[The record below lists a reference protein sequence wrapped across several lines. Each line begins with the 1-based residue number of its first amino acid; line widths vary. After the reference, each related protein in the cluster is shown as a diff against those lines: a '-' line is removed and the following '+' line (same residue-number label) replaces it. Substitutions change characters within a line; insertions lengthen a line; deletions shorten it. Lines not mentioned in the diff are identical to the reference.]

1 MNALHVAVSGWLLGP
16 PSGANRRLSC
26 LVQHAAELLEPGER
40 ITVLHGPG
48 FRPPAG
54 SAAAWREVPI
64 APGPAWRRA
73 LGERRWLPTALRDV
87 GATVLDHGF
96 LPLPRVPVPRCLVV
110 HDTRGAD
117 GLTNWPTW
125 FARAVLRRSCESAEA
140 LVVPSEWTAQQL
152 RKLAPRA
159 APAIVVPNG
168 VELPGV
174 CSTPHAA
181 PLPPHGYVLHA
192 GHIERRKNLEV
203 IVRAIAA
210 TSPAARPE
218 LWLAGQDAGDRER
231 LRRIAQQQ
239 HVGPSIRWLGPVDDA
254 ELDRLYA
261 HARAVVVPSRHEG
274 FGLCALE
281 GLAHGKPVLAS
292 RAGALPEVLG
302 DHGCLLPPDDPAAW
316 ATALAATVAD
326 SPAAANARRA
336 HAARFGWRNAAS
348 TLVALWRTLHD
359 RGAVTQRSVSGPA
372 S

>member
-1 MNALHVAVSGWLLGP
+1 MTMLHVAVSGWLLGP

-48 FRPPAG
+48 FRPPTG

-64 APGPAWRRA
+64 AGGPAWRRA
-73 LGERRWLPTALRDV
+73 IGERLHLASALRDV

-117 GLTNWPTW
+117 GLTRWPTW

-140 LVVPSEWTAQQL
+140 LVVPSAWTAL
-152 RKLAPRA
+152 RLRELAPRA
-159 APAIVVPNG
+159 APATVVPNG
-168 VELPGV
+168 VDLPGV
-174 CSTPHAA
+174 CSAPHGA

-192 GHIERRKNLEV
+192 GHLEARKNLEV
-203 IVRAIAA
+203 IVRAFAA
-210 TSPAARPE
+210 MSPSARPE

-231 LRRIAQQQ
+231 LLRIAQQQ
-239 HVGPSIRWLGPVDDA
+239 RVASSIRVLGPVDDA
-254 ELDRLYA
+254 ELERLYA
-261 HARAVVVPSRHEG
+261 WARAVVVPSRHEG

-281 GLAHGKPVLAS
+281 GLAHGRPVLAS

-302 DHGCLLPPDDPAAW
+302 DQGCLLPPDDPEAW
-316 ATALAATVAD
+316 AAALAATAVD
-326 SPAAANARRA
+326 PPAAAPARRA

-348 TLVALWRTLHD
+348 TLVALWRSLQD
-359 RGAVTQRSVSGPA
+359 RGTAPQRSVSGPA
-372 S
+372 